1 MVFGVAMDYTLFLP
15 TAARSDTRPTPI
27 LSTPWSSSV
36 RTSGR
41 VVVSAAVVMIAVFL
55 TFALSGPLAP
65 KEMGV
70 ILAIAVALDALVV
83 RLMLIPALLAVTR
96 HAAWHQPKWL
106 ARILP
111 KVRFPH

>member
-27 LSTPWSSSV
+27 LSTPWSGSV
-36 RTSGR
+36 RTSGH

-65 KEMGV
+65 RRWG
-70 ILAIAVALDALVV
+70 
-83 RLMLIPALLAVTR
+83 
-96 HAAWHQPKWL
+96 
-106 ARILP
+106 
-111 KVRFPH
+111 